1 MASMAIGVNFSM
13 ISGIG
18 GGDDVNQVATAVR
31 TTLKLNQKYSLSER
45 TCRFFGIKKYRG
57 SGAIRTVS
65 KVVVDGVEVS
75 RNLRVGLICGG
86 PSAERGISL
95 NSARS
100 VLDHIQVLFLFP
112 LID

>member
-18 GGDDVNQVATAVR
+18 GGDDANQVATAVR

-75 RNLRVGLICGG
+75 RNLTESGTHLR
-86 PSAERGISL
+86 
-95 NSARS
+95 RS
-100 VLDHIQVLFLFP
+100 VGGARDFSQLC
-112 LID
+112 